1 MALYKIGAARKPTA
15 ELASFVGEV
24 GDLFYSEEDPRLR
37 ISDGST
43 PGGIFVTTSV
53 LSGEDSGPT
62 NNIDLSAVAQ
72 HIVPAEA
79 DVYDLGSEDLRWRDL
94 YLSGN
99 TLYIGGI
106 AISRD
111 PATNTLTLPAG
122 TRVASEIE
130 GRAPTEIV
138 TTAITQ
144 EDLQLQLY
152 LEDLLN
158 IDVTN
163 RQEGSLLQYRGS
175 NWTAVNDITT
185 DTVEITLNGGTY

>member
-130 GRAPTEIV
+130 GRAPTEIA

>member
-15 ELASFVGEV
+15 ELTSFVGEV

-53 LSGEDSGPT
+53 LSGEDSGPV

-79 DVYDLGSEDLRWRDL
+79 DVYDLGTPDLRWRDL

-99 TLYIGGI
+99 TLYIGDV

-111 PATNTLTLPAG
+111 PDTNTLILPANTKIAPAVEG
-122 TRVASEIE
+122 QRAQPVA
-130 GRAPTEIV
+130 
-138 TTAITQ
+138 TTSITA
-144 EDLQLQLY
+144 EDLELQLY

-163 RQEGSLLQYRGS
+163 RREGSLLQYKNS
-175 NWTAVNDITT
+175 TWTAVNDISTA
-185 DTVEITLNGGTY
+185 DVEILLNGGTY